1 MLTAAELASGK
12 GDHDE
17 NFPVAIFFAPK
28 YREAVLRFYRFVR
41 LADDVSDH
49 ATAPA
54 EEKLRILSEMDDC
67 LSGRND
73 AVGEAVALRTLMAI
87 RGITPD
93 HGHEQIVAFK
103 RDCTQ
108 VRYADWDDL
117 MDYCR
122 YSAMPVGRYVLDV
135 HGESQDLWPASD
147 ALCAA
152 LQVINHLQDCAKD
165 FRNLN
170 RVYLPQDMMAA
181 HGADVQMLKAPRAT
195 AELLAVIR
203 DTATRNAELLTR
215 AALFARGIRN
225 ARLALDVQIIQT
237 VAEDLNHTL
246 MTRDPLCEPV
256 HHSKTALARLCVKA
270 FFRFLRHRIAR

>member
-1 MLTAAELASGK
+1 MLTAADLASGK

-17 NFPVAIFFAPK
+17 NFPVAVLFAPK

-49 ATAPA
+49 ATTPA
-54 EEKLRILSEMDDC
+54 QEKLRLLTEMDDS
-67 LSGRND
+67 LGGHND
-73 AVGEAVALRTLMAI
+73 AVAEAVALRTLLAT
-87 RGITPD
+87 RGIDPV
-93 HGHEQIVAFK
+93 HAHEQIVAFK

-108 VRYADWDDL
+108 LRYADWDDL

-135 HGESQDLWPASD
+135 HGESRDLWPACD

-165 FRNLN
+165 YRTLN
-170 RVYLPQDMMAA
+170 RVYLPQDQMAA
-181 HGADVQMLKAPRAT
+181 CGAGVEMLAAPRAT
-195 AELLAVIR
+195 PELLAVIR
-203 DTATRNAELLTR
+203 ETAARNSELLIR
-215 AALFARGIRN
+215 SAPFARRIRN

-237 VAEDLNHTL
+237 VAEDLNRTL

-256 HHSKTALARLCVKA
+256 HHGKVALALQCVKA
-270 FFRFLRHRIAR
+270 FCLFLCGRFAR